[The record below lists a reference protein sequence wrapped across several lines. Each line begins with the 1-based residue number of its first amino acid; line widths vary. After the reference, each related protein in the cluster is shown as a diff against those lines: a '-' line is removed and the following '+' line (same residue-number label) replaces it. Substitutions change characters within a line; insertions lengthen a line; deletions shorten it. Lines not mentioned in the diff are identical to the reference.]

1 MTLNFVPPVRLTDG
15 SQPYFSFIQSAK
27 NTTYNINWISKDL
40 FIVPDDILTSIV
52 EEFLQFASSFFV
64 KPPSVEN
71 MKKHITHAMV
81 DTDDF
86 LSIKQSND
94 TYECV
99 LFPCS
104 VDVYSKKTIIGWKVA
119 NRSIMKKLQE
129 QIPSDFL
136 SMSRPSSPTGGQETK
151 NIIITSDPVSNAILE
166 AVADIPLEENSSGNT
181 FRLDDDG
188 EERMFRLRIL
198 EAKLSAKIAKYKA
211 RKEEERYYSKFGR
224 PPPDENSY
232 DGDETDYET
241 EDDEI

>member
-1 MTLNFVPPVRLTDG
+1 MTLEFSPPTRQRDG
-15 SQPYFSFIQSAK
+15 LEQYFSFKQNAK
-27 NTTYNINWISKDL
+27 NTNYNIQWTSNET
-40 FIVPDDILTSIV
+40 FVVPDDVLTSII

-64 KPPSVEN
+64 KPPSVES
-71 MKKHITHAMV
+71 MKKHVEHKMLET
-81 DTDDF
+81 DTLVSMKNSD
-86 LSIKQSND
+86 D

-99 LFPCS
+99 LFPCDVS
-104 VDVYSKKTIIGWKVA
+104 VYSKKTVIGWWFY
-119 NRSIMKKLQE
+119 NRSIIKKPDE

-136 SMSRPSSPTGGQETK
+136 AESRPSSPTGGQETK
-151 NIIITSDPVSNAILE
+151 NVIITSDPVSNAILE
-166 AVADIPLEENSSGNT
+166 AVADIPLQEDNSGGA
-181 FRLDDDG
+181 FRLDDDA

-224 PPPDENSY
+224 PPPDEDSY